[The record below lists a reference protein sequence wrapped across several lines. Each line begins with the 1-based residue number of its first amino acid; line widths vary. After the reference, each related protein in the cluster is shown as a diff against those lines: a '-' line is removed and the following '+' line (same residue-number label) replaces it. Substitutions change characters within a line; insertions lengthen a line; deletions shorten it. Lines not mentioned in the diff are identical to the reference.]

1 MRDNPVEIADHLEN
15 EHGLKAA
22 LSVVGDSKTEAIRE
36 GDNYRLSILREVKVI
51 LQNRADGS
59 DGGNG
64 G

>member
-1 MRDNPVEIADHLEN
+1 MLDNPVEIADHLEN
-15 EHGLKAA
+15 EHGLDGALLAVGEGKTKANR
-22 LSVVGDSKTEAIRE
+22 D
-36 GDNYRLSILREVKVI
+36 GDNFRLSILREVKVI